1 MKYTCSKICYC
12 GMCNCNMFEKLIGAC
27 ATIHVDDEVEG
38 PSISSGCFIN
48 KNRSQGLFLTTYHSV
63 EDIINDSTKC
73 LYITDPKTKQWCKIT
88 GDKIFYDGIADIAII
103 KTGINL
109 SNCPQYTLS
118 VACKEPT
125 YGDDCYLIGNPL
137 GYDTKS
143 VSKGV
148 VRDPHFCDTKGY
160 PIIDVLLIDTPGFS
174 GNSGSPILDCN
185 GCIIGLYTYGYP
197 QDVKDGDDYVGSV
210 GSETLSGG
218 TNLCTLKKSLSVL
231 CTGVDNK
238 QKKFIGLCYEIVDP
252 FTLANDI
259 YPLSTNKFDNKG
271 LCVYKIHNCSPLYN
285 ALCKND
291 EFVCDT
297 NNTTQEWWNIKIIL
311 LSATFNGKKIDF
323 GILPN
328 QRPLGVLCYEYN
340 VDQVEFEYYSTEN
353 SEKKT
358 ITVNLNKT
366 YDDDDVVEYLDH
378 YGNVCDEETM

>member
-12 GMCNCNMFEKLIGAC
+12 SMCNCNMFEKLIDAC
-27 ATIHVDDEVEG
+27 ATIYVDKNKNLT
-38 PSISSGCFIN
+38 STSSGCFIN

-63 EDIINDSTKC
+63 EDIINDSSNC
-73 LYITDPKTKQWCKIT
+73 LYITDPITKKWCKIT
-88 GDKIFYDGIADIAII
+88 GDKICYDGIADIAII

-118 VACKEPT
+118 IACKEPT

-185 GCIIGLYTYGYP
+185 GCIIGLYTYGYN
-197 QDVKDGDDYVGSV
+197 QDVKDGDDNVGSV

-218 TNLCTLKKSLSVL
+218 TNLCTLKKSLTVL
-231 CTGVDNK
+231 CEGENNK
-238 QKKFIGLCYEIVDP
+238 KKKFLGLCYEIADP
-252 FTLANDI
+252 FTLEEF
-259 YPLSTNKFDNKG
+259 YTTNKFDNKG
-271 LCVYKIHNCSPLYN
+271 LCVYKIHYCSPLYN
-285 ALCKND
+285 ALCKNN
-291 EFVCDT
+291 EFSECDS
-297 NNTTQEWWNIKIIL
+297 NYTTSEWRDIKIIL
-311 LSATFNGKKIDF
+311 LSATFNCKKIDF

-328 QRPLGVLCYEYN
+328 QRSLGILCYEYN
-340 VDQVEFEYYSTEN
+340 VNQVVFDYYSTED
-353 SEKKT
+353 SKKKT
-358 ITVNLNKT
+358 ITVNLNKI
-366 YDDDDVVEYLDH
+366 YNDVDEYLDH
-378 YGNVCDEETM
+378 YGDVCDQDIM

>member
-27 ATIHVDDEVEG
+27 ATIHVYDEQDG
-38 PSISSGCFIN
+38 SSISSGCFIN

-63 EDIINDSTKC
+63 EDIINDSSNC

-88 GDKIFYDGIADIAII
+88 GDKIYYDGIADIAII

-125 YGDDCYLIGNPL
+125 YGDECYLIGNPL

-185 GCIIGLYTYGYP
+185 GCIIGLYTYGYS
-197 QDVKDGDDYVGSV
+197 QDVKDDDTNIGTV

-231 CTGVDNK
+231 CEGENNK
-238 QKKFIGLCYEIVDP
+238 KKKFLGLCYEIADP
-252 FTLANDI
+252 FTLEEFYA
-259 YPLSTNKFDNKG
+259 TNKFDNKG
-271 LCVYKIHNCSPLYN
+271 LRVNKIHYCSPLYN
-285 ALCKND
+285 ALCENN
-291 EFVCDT
+291 EFYPDSNCDT
-297 NNTTQEWWNIKIIL
+297 NDTTQEWWNIKIIL

-328 QRPLGVLCYEYN
+328 QKPLGVLCYEYN
-340 VDQVEFEYYSTEN
+340 VDQVDFEYYSTED
-353 SEKKT
+353 SGKKT

-366 YDDDDVVEYLDH
+366 YDNVDDYLDH
-378 YGNVCDEETM
+378 YGDVCYEDTL

>member
-12 GMCNCNMFEKLIGAC
+12 GLCNCNMFEKLIGAC
-27 ATIHVDDEVEG
+27 ATIHVDGEEG

-63 EDIINDSTKC
+63 EDIINDSSNC

-88 GDKIFYDGIADIAII
+88 SDKICYDGIADIAII

-137 GYDTKS
+137 GFDTKS

-148 VRDPHFCDTKGY
+148 VRDPHFCDTRGN

-185 GCIIGLYTYGYP
+185 GCIIGLYTYGYN
-197 QDVKDGDDYVGSV
+197 QDVNDGDTNIGIV

-238 QKKFIGLCYEIVDP
+238 QKKFLGLCYEIADP
-252 FTLANDI
+252 FTLSEI
-259 YPLSTNKFDNKG
+259 YDDNKFDNKG
-271 LCVYKIHNCSPLYN
+271 LCVYKIHYCSPLYD
-285 ALCKND
+285 ALYENK
-291 EFVCDT
+291 EFDCDT
-297 NNTTQEWWNIKIIL
+297 NDTTQEWCDIKIIL

-340 VDQVEFEYYSTEN
+340 VDQVDFEYYSIEDN
-353 SEKKT
+353 IKKT
-358 ITVNLNKT
+358 ITVNLNKK
-366 YDDDDVVEYLDH
+366 YEDVEEYLDH
-378 YGNVCDEETM
+378 YGEVCENQPM